1 MPATTT
7 PTSYF
12 PGLKLVTSE
21 SDGAVLAGG
30 LANSKTYLC
39 INLDDAPELTS
50 VEANPS
56 TGDMRKI
63 VFALEAALYAAVQGI
78 AAADRP
84 AKWTN
89 NRQSSV
95 NDSDDVIARTYVNQF
110 ITEISGEEV
119 AAE

>member
-7 PTSYF
+7 PTSYL

-39 INLDDAPELTS
+39 INLDDVPELTS
-50 VEANPS
+50 VEANPA

-63 VFALEAALYAAVQGI
+63 VFALEAALYDAMQAVDS
-78 AAADRP
+78 ADRP

-89 NRQSSV
+89 NRQSSF
-95 NDSDDVIARTYVNQF
+95 NDTSGVISRTFVNQF
-110 ITEISGEEV
+110 STTVSGVEV